1 MWTALNRPRCQGGAP
16 AAQRGR
22 TTLTTGPRGAAH
34 PSVGVEV
41 RWASAMWLWCNVSTV
56 MRMGWGQGRIF
67 GCRSSLRPA
76 RGAWSGARA
85 TRGVNQYSD
94 HAEIRGS
101 DYWAAARV
109 LRPRCSRRHLTVGH
123 RADVSVAQPVVD
135 EGEQLAGRGDL
146 GDVAAA
152 AGLDPLAIK
161 GDLGGV
167 GLALDGLHG
176 RPPHEFAALLGDVP
190 AAHDSVGFAVCGG
203 QPGPRAQV
211 GGVGE

>member
-1 MWTALNRPRCQGGAP
+1 
-16 AAQRGR
+16 
-22 TTLTTGPRGAAH
+22 
-34 PSVGVEV
+34 
-41 RWASAMWLWCNVSTV
+41 MWLWCNVSTV

-123 RADVSVAQPVVD
+123 GADVSVAQPVVD
-135 EGEQLAGRGDL
+135 EGEQLAGR
-146 GDVAAA
+146 
-152 AGLDPLAIK
+152 

-190 AAHDSVGFAVCGG
+190 AANDGVRFAVGGG

-211 GGVGE
+211 GGVGEAVH